1 MLVEVVAIVSG
12 SLVAI
17 TGLTLRF
24 CSVIDKRERAEQ
36 VEDDEMRLD
45 RAEPFPH
52 VRINIDTRCPFCS
65 DGGEQKRGPKLPKR
79 CPQPEMCSIK
89 EPHSHL
95 KCQTCGSRYAMKAAA

>member
-1 MLVEVVAIVSG
+1 MSLTIVGGGRGETHPSARLPIQVNMLVEVVAIVSG

-36 VEDDEMRLD
+36 VEDDELRLD

-52 VRINIDTRCPFCS
+52 VQIYIEVAEAMPAAGNVLN
-65 DGGEQKRGPKLPKR
+65 KR
-79 CPQPEMCSIK
+79 
-89 EPHSHL
+89 
-95 KCQTCGSRYAMKAAA
+95 SRTHT